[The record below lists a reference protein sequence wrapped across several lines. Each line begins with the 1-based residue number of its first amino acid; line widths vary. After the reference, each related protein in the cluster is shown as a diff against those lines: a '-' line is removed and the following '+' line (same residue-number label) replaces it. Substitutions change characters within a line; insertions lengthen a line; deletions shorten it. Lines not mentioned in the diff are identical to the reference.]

1 MTQVVPDSK
10 LDPILNRRKHLRH
23 QRRLKLLQ
31 ASWRTLALISLAGG
45 LAWAA
50 SLTEWMIHQPSQV
63 SIKGNRLLSTPAIQS
78 LLPLSFPQSLVH
90 LQSEPITRALKSKAP
105 IDQVTVAR
113 QLFPPKLIVEVQ
125 ERNPVAVVSC
135 DRLGAVQHRCAAP
148 SSNPLPLK
156 ERSADVWLLDSQGV
170 IMPLKSYPTLQKSG
184 QLPQLTVLGVLE
196 PGPDGSKD
204 RLPVQRGLTRTAASA
219 ELEQNSVIVNNQKK
233 SQWPQLYEALR
244 QSPVKVFE
252 IDWQDKTNLIL
263 KTELGIV
270 HIGPYSSKFADQLVT
285 LGQMR
290 SLPKYLKGRRVA
302 YIDLKN
308 LKNPLLQMNSPR

>member
-31 ASWRTLALISLAGG
+31 SSWRTLALISLAGG
-45 LAWAA
+45 LAWAV
-50 SLTEWMIHQPSQV
+50 SLTDWMIHQPSQV
-63 SIKGNRLLSTPAIQS
+63 SIKGNRLLSTLAIQS

-113 QLFPPKLIVEVQ
+113 QLFPPGLIVEVQ
-125 ERNPVAVVSC
+125 ERNPVAVVPC
-135 DRLGAVQHRCAAP
+135 DRLGLVRHRCVAA
-148 SSNPLPLK
+148 SSKFPLK
-156 ERSADVWLLDSQGV
+156 KTADVWLLDSQGV
-170 IMPLKSYPTLQKSG
+170 IMPLKSYPTLQNSG
-184 QLPQLTVLGVLE
+184 QLPQLTLLGVLE
-196 PGPDGSKD
+196 PGPDSPSKD
-204 RLPVQRGLTRTAASA
+204 RPPVQRGLVRTATTK
-219 ELEQNSVIVNNQKK
+219 LEGSSVIVNNQKK

-244 QSPVKVFE
+244 QSSVKVFE

-270 HIGPYSSKFADQLVT
+270 HLGPYSSKFADQLAT

-290 SLPKYLKGRRVA
+290 SLPKYLKGKRVA

-308 LKNPLLQMNSPR
+308 LKNPLLQMNNPR

>member
-45 LAWAA
+45 LAWAT
-50 SLTEWMIHQPSQV
+50 SLTEWMIHQPGQL

-125 ERNPVAVVSC
+125 ERNPVAVVPC
-135 DRLGAVQHRCAAP
+135 DRLGSVKHRCVAP
-148 SSNPLPLK
+148 SSKLPLK
-156 ERSADVWLLDSQGV
+156 TRSADVWLLDSQGV

-196 PGPDGSKD
+196 PGPDGPSKD
-204 RLPVQRGLTRTAASA
+204 WPPLQRGLTQTAASA
-219 ELEQNSVIVNNQKK
+219 ELERSSVIVNNQKK

-263 KTELGIV
+263 KTELGFV
-270 HIGPYSSKFADQLVT
+270 HIGPYSSKFADQLAT

-290 SLPKYLKGRRVA
+290 SLPKYLKGKRVA
-302 YIDLKN
+302 YVDLKN
-308 LKNPLLQMNSPR
+308 LKNPLLQMNNPR